1 MAQLVAA
8 DLLAPKGLVEGS
20 SFFPGLSATDLS
32 ARLSEYLKQAYAK
45 AGADGVAAENLD
57 EAARQYAYYR
67 VAKAVHL
74 RLVSNPS
81 SVSTSDAG
89 GSVSAS
95 FTQQQ
100 IQTFADMANDA
111 LLAYQALLP
120 VVEGGA
126 TAIPGGTQFVPNVP
140 VW

>member
-45 AGADGVAAENLD
+45 ATADNVAEANLD
-57 EAARQYAYYR
+57 EAARQYAYHR

-74 RLVSNPS
+74 RLLSNPS

-95 FTQQQ
+95 FTAQQ
-100 IQTFADMANDA
+100 IAHFGEMAADA
-111 LLAYQALLP
+111 LLAYEALLP
-120 VVEGGA
+120 APETG
-126 TAIPGGTQFVPNVP
+126 TTTIPGGTRFVPVQP
-140 VW
+140 IW